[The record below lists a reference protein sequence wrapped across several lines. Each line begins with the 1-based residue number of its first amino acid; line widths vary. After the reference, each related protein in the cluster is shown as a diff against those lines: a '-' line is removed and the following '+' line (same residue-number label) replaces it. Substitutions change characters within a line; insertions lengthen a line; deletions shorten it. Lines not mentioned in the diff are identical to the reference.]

1 MLKTMQFNNE
11 TFKEIPGYNGRYFIS
26 KNGKVISTLFD
37 KVKELKLTKNN
48 DGYLFVNLSDGN
60 KSKLNFIHRLLM
72 LTYVLESTEW
82 PKGMVTDHL
91 NGDKSDNRLENL
103 ELVTNQENLR
113 RAFDKGG
120 YINRYIPVKAR
131 NWETKEVI
139 LFESCNACEKHI
151 GICKDLITG
160 SGRMD
165 NPHKVY
171 PEGWQYCRP
180 DQEFPNEG
188 LIFLTEK
195 ERPVSVKNILTTQE
209 YDFNTL
215 SDAAEY
221 LNLPLSTLW
230 LWLSKEE
237 QPFVP
242 DSHLVKFRDNPNPW
256 RLVLDPLKELI
267 DKKTELEP
275 ILVYNENEKPMLF
288 LSVSDAGRF
297 FNVGKTTISYRC
309 RNKLDVM
316 GYKWLFYRDWVVLKP
331 FELRG
336 PLAKYF
342 VPTQDSDILGGNSNQ
357 ADTVKSK
364 VIEKIRSQ
372 DSAFEQLPRSKIDS
386 VIRRRIKQQFYKMD
400 SERMPDYWNDFDTF
414 FHDITHLPGYN
425 EKDFYFGRIKL
436 KLNVK
441 KDGRVF
447 NEYHSRENSIFVT
460 VPEYIVE

>member
-1 MLKTMQFNNE
+1 MEYNGT
-11 TFKEIPGYNGRYFIS
+11 TFTEIPGFDGKYFIDQS
-26 KNGKVISTLFD
+26 TNVISLVTDNIKL
-37 KVKELKLTKNN
+37 LKQTRTH
-48 DGYLFVNLSDGN
+48 DGYYFVRLVKDG
-60 KSKLNFIHRLLM
+60 KSKAIFVHRLMIMTFTLK
-72 LTYVLESTEW
+72 SDKW
-82 PKGMVTDHL
+82 PEKMFTDHI
-91 NGDKSDNRLENL
+91 NGDKGDNRIENL

-113 RAFDKGG
+113 RAFDRGG

-139 LFESCNACEKHI
+139 LFESCNACEKHV

-160 SGRMD
+160 TGRMD

-180 DQEFPNEG
+180 EQEFPDEG

-209 YDFNTL
+209 YDFDTL

-230 LWLSKEE
+230 HWLSKEE

-242 DSHLVKFRDNPNPW
+242 NSHIVKFRDSPNPW

-297 FNVGKTTISYRC
+297 FNVGKTTISHRC
-309 RNKLDVM
+309 RHKLDVT

-342 VPTQDSDILGGNSNQ
+342 VPTQDSDILEGSSNQ

-425 EKDFYFGRIKL
+425 ERDFYFGRIKL

-460 VPEYIVE
+460 IPEYKVE

>member
-1 MLKTMQFNNE
+1 MLKTMEYNGT
-11 TFKEIPGYNGRYFIS
+11 TFTEIPGFDGKYFIDQS
-26 KNGKVISTLFD
+26 TNVISLVTDNIKL
-37 KVKELKLTKNN
+37 LKQTRTH
-48 DGYLFVNLSDGN
+48 DGYYFVRLVKDG
-60 KSKLNFIHRLLM
+60 KSKAIFVHRLMIMTFTLK
-72 LTYVLESTEW
+72 SDKW
-82 PKGMVTDHL
+82 PEKMFTDHI
-91 NGDKSDNRLENL
+91 NGDKGDNRIENL

-113 RAFDKGG
+113 RAFDRGG

-139 LFESCNACEKHI
+139 LFESCNACEKHV

-160 SGRMD
+160 TGRMD

-180 DQEFPNEG
+180 EQEFPDEG

-209 YDFNTL
+209 YDFDTL

-230 LWLSKEE
+230 HWLSKEE

-242 DSHLVKFRDNPNPW
+242 NSHIVKFRDNPNPW

-297 FNVGKTTISYRC
+297 FNVGKTTISHRC
-309 RNKLDVM
+309 RHKLDVM

-342 VPTQDSDILGGNSNQ
+342 VPTQDSDIPEGGSNQ
-357 ADTVKSK
+357 TDMVKSK

-460 VPEYIVE
+460 VPEYKVE

>member
-1 MLKTMQFNNE
+1 MEYNGT
-11 TFKEIPGYNGRYFIS
+11 TFTEIPGFDGKYFIDQS
-26 KNGKVISTLFD
+26 TNVISLVSD
-37 KVKELKLTKNN
+37 NIKLLKQTRTH
-48 DGYLFVNLSDGN
+48 DGYYFVRLVKDG
-60 KSKLNFIHRLLM
+60 KSKAIFVHRLMIMTFTLK
-72 LTYVLESTEW
+72 SDKW
-82 PKGMVTDHL
+82 PEKMFTDHI
-91 NGDKSDNRLENL
+91 NGDKGDNRIENL

-113 RAFDKGG
+113 RAFDRGG

-139 LFESCNACEKHI
+139 LFESCNACEKHV

-160 SGRMD
+160 TGRMD

-180 DQEFPNEG
+180 EQEFPNES

-209 YDFNTL
+209 YDFDTL

-230 LWLSKEE
+230 HWLSKEE

-242 DSHLVKFRDNPNPW
+242 NSHIVKFRDNPNPW

-297 FNVGKTTISYRC
+297 FNVGKTTISHRC
-309 RNKLDVM
+309 RHKLDVM

-336 PLAKYF
+336 PLVKYF
-342 VPTQDSDILGGNSNQ
+342 VPTQDSDILEGGSNQ
-357 ADTVKSK
+357 TDMVKSK

-372 DSAFEQLPRSKIDS
+372 DSAFKQLPRNKIDS

-425 EKDFYFGRIKL
+425 ERDFFFGRIKL

-460 VPEYIVE
+460 VPEYKVE

>member
-1 MLKTMQFNNE
+1 MEYNGT
-11 TFKEIPGYNGRYFIS
+11 TFTEIPGFDGKYFIDQS
-26 KNGKVISTLFD
+26 TNVISLVTDNIKL
-37 KVKELKLTKNN
+37 LKQTRTH
-48 DGYLFVNLSDGN
+48 DGYYFVRLVKDG
-60 KSKLNFIHRLLM
+60 KSKAIFVHRLM
-72 LTYVLESTEW
+72 IMTFTIKSDKWSE
-82 PKGMVTDHL
+82 KMFTDHI
-91 NGDKSDNRLENL
+91 NGDKGDNRIENL

-113 RAFDKGG
+113 RAFDRGG

-139 LFESCNACEKHI
+139 LFESCNACEKHV

-160 SGRMD
+160 TGRMD

-180 DQEFPNEG
+180 EQEFPDEG

-209 YDFNTL
+209 YDFDTL

-230 LWLSKEE
+230 HWLSKEE

-242 DSHLVKFRDNPNPW
+242 NSHIVKFRDNPNPW

-297 FNVGKTTISYRC
+297 FNVGKTTISHRC
-309 RNKLDVM
+309 RHKLDVM

-342 VPTQDSDILGGNSNQ
+342 VPTQDSDILEGSSNQ

-372 DSAFEQLPRSKIDS
+372 DSAFEQLPRNKIDS

-425 EKDFYFGRIKL
+425 ERDFYFGRIKL

-460 VPEYIVE
+460 VPEYKVE

>member
-1 MLKTMQFNNE
+1 MLKTMEYNGT
-11 TFKEIPGYNGRYFIS
+11 TFTEIPGFDGKYFIDQS
-26 KNGKVISTLFD
+26 TNVISLVSD
-37 KVKELKLTKNN
+37 NIKLLKQTRTH
-48 DGYLFVNLSDGN
+48 DGYYFVRLVKDG
-60 KSKLNFIHRLLM
+60 KSKAIFVHRLMIMTFTLK
-72 LTYVLESTEW
+72 SDKW
-82 PKGMVTDHL
+82 PEKMFTDHI
-91 NGDKSDNRLENL
+91 NGDKGDNRIENL

-113 RAFDKGG
+113 RAFDRGG

-139 LFESCNACEKHI
+139 LFESCNACEKHV

-160 SGRMD
+160 TGRMD

-180 DQEFPNEG
+180 EQEFPNES

-209 YDFNTL
+209 YDFDTL

-230 LWLSKEE
+230 HWLSKEE

-242 DSHLVKFRDNPNPW
+242 NSHIVKFRDNPNPW

-297 FNVGKTTISYRC
+297 FNVGKTTISHRC
-309 RNKLDVM
+309 RHKLDVM

-336 PLAKYF
+336 PLVKYF
-342 VPTQDSDILGGNSNQ
+342 VPTQDSDILEGGSNQ
-357 ADTVKSK
+357 TDMVKSK

-372 DSAFEQLPRSKIDS
+372 DSAFKQLPRNKIDS

-425 EKDFYFGRIKL
+425 ERDFFFGRIKL

-460 VPEYIVE
+460 VPEYKVE